1 MLMPTL
7 EEILEEA
14 SSKGIKFVEL
24 EYVDLSG
31 TLRSEILS
39 FDAFRSKK
47 GGSFDASSVGL
58 SVIEWSDAVL
68 IPDPDTAVMKEDVL
82 RMLSEIWEPFGGGR
96 SPKDPRYV
104 AQRMEEVLGDQGY
117 RGFVGPEME
126 FMTLTEDL
134 QPVSTWGNEP
144 KLNYH
149 LSSPSDPLY
158 DYKLEIMSELMS
170 LGLEPEVTHHE
181 VGVGQSEVSVRA
193 DTPLRAAD
201 KVMRVKRGIKE
212 VARDYG
218 LIATFMPK
226 PVPGDNGSGM
236 HFHMSLWGGERNLFY
251 DPDDD
256 YAELSQTGR
265 YFIGG
270 LLEHAG
276 SLAEK
281 VAPTVNSYKRLVPGF
296 EAPIYAVWGRANRS
310 AAIRVPVY
318 RKGGERSKRIEF
330 RVPDPSCNPYLAF
343 AATFAAGLDGVRRGI
358 DPGDPIGVNVYAS
371 ELKAKRL
378 PRSLHEALDELES
391 DHSYLKGVFDG
402 EALESYLQI
411 KRKEASEVG
420 AWPSEA
426 EYRAYLAV

>member
-1 MLMPTL
+1 MPTL
-7 EEILEEA
+7 EEVLKEA
-14 SSKGIKFVEL
+14 SSREVKFVEL

-39 FDAFRSKK
+39 LEAFKSKK

-68 IPDPDTAVMKEDVL
+68 VPDPQTAVIKDDVL

-104 AQRMEEVLGDQGY
+104 AKRSEDLLAAQGY
-117 RGFVGPEME
+117 KGMVGPEME

-134 QPVSTWGNEP
+134 KPVSTWGNAP

-158 DYKLEIMSELMS
+158 EFKLEVMDELMS
-170 LGLEPEVTHHE
+170 LNLQPEVTHHE

-212 VARDYG
+212 VARDFG

-236 HFHMSLWGGERNLFY
+236 HFHLSLWEDGRNLFY
-251 DPDDD
+251 DPDDE
-256 YAELSQTGR
+256 YAELSQLGR
-265 YFIGG
+265 YFVGG
-270 LLEHAG
+270 ILEHIG
-276 SLAEK
+276 SLAAI

-296 EAPIYAVWGRANRS
+296 EAPIYAIWGRANRS

-318 RKGGERSKRIEF
+318 RRGGKNSKRVEF

-343 AATFAAGLDGVRRGI
+343 AATFAAGLDGIRRKI
-358 DPGDPIGVNVYAS
+358 DPGDPVDVNAYTN

-378 PRSLHEALDELES
+378 PRTLHEALDELES
-391 DHSYLKGVFDG
+391 DNSYLSGVFDTS
-402 EALESYLQI
+402 ALEVYLQI
-411 KRKEASEVG
+411 KRREASEIG
-420 AWPSEA
+420 SWPSEA
-426 EYRAYLAV
+426 EYRAYLSV

>member
-1 MLMPTL
+1 MPTL
-7 EEILEEA
+7 EEVLERA
-14 SSKGIKFVEL
+14 SSQGVKFIEL

-39 FDAFRSKK
+39 LDTFKSKK

-58 SVIEWSDAVL
+58 STIEWSDAVL
-68 IPDPDTAVMKEDVL
+68 VPDPHTAVIKDDVL
-82 RMLSEIWEPFGGGR
+82 RVLSEIWEPFGGGR

-104 AQRMEEVLGDQGY
+104 AERAEKILGEQGY
-117 RGFVGPEME
+117 RGVVGPEME

-134 QPVSTWGNEP
+134 KPVSTWGNAP

-158 DYKLEIMSELMS
+158 EFKLEVMEELMG
-170 LGLEPEVTHHE
+170 LGLQPEVTHHE

-212 VARDYG
+212 VARDFG
-218 LIATFMPK
+218 LVATFMPK

-236 HFHMSLWGGERNLFY
+236 HFHMSLWQGDTNLFY
-251 DPDDD
+251 DPDDE

-270 LLEHAG
+270 ILDHIG
-276 SLAEK
+276 SLAAI

-296 EAPIYAVWGRANRS
+296 EAPIYAIWGRANRS

-318 RKGGERSKRIEF
+318 RKGGRNSKRVEF

-343 AATFAAGLDGVRRGI
+343 AAAFAAGLDGVKRKI
-358 DPGDPIGVNVYAS
+358 EPGDPVDVNAYANN
-371 ELKAKRL
+371 LRAKRL
-378 PRSLHEALDELES
+378 PRTLHEALDELES
-391 DHSYLKGVFDG
+391 DNSYLGGVFDPSV
-402 EALESYLQI
+402 LETYI
-411 KRKEASEVG
+411 EMKRREASEIG
-420 AWPSEA
+420 SWPSEA
-426 EYRAYLAV
+426 EYRAYLSV

>member
-1 MLMPTL
+1 MPTL
-7 EEILEEA
+7 EEVVERA
-14 SSKGIKFVEL
+14 SSQGVKFVEL

-39 FDAFRSKK
+39 LESFKSKRS
-47 GGSFDASSVGL
+47 GSFDASSVGL

-68 IPDPDTAVMKEDVL
+68 VPDPHTAVTKDDVL

-104 AQRMEEVLGDQGY
+104 AERVEEVLSDQGY
-117 RGFVGPEME
+117 RGMVGPEME

-134 QPVSTWGNEP
+134 RPVSTWGNAP

-158 DYKLEIMSELMS
+158 EFKLEVMDELMS
-170 LGLEPEVTHHE
+170 LGLQPEVTHHE

-193 DTPLRAAD
+193 DTPLRSAD
-201 KVMRVKRGIKE
+201 KVMRVKRAIRE
-212 VARDYG
+212 VARDFG

-236 HFHMSLWGGERNLFY
+236 HFHLSLWDKEKNLFY
-251 DPDDD
+251 DPDDG
-256 YAELSQTGR
+256 YAELSQVGR
-265 YFIGG
+265 YFVGG
-270 LLEHAG
+270 ILDHMG
-276 SLAEK
+276 SLAAI

-318 RKGGERSKRIEF
+318 RKGGENSKRIEF

-343 AATFAAGLDGVRRGI
+343 AATFAAGLDGIRRKI
-358 DPGDPIGVNVYAS
+358 DPGDPVDTNAYTS
-371 ELKAKRL
+371 ELMAKRL
-378 PRSLHEALDELES
+378 PRTLHEALDELES
-391 DHSYLKGVFDG
+391 DNSYLKGIF
-402 EALESYLQI
+402 EAPTLETYVEI
-411 KRKEASEVG
+411 KRKEASEIG
-420 AWPSEA
+420 SWPSEA
-426 EYRAYLAV
+426 EYKAYLSV